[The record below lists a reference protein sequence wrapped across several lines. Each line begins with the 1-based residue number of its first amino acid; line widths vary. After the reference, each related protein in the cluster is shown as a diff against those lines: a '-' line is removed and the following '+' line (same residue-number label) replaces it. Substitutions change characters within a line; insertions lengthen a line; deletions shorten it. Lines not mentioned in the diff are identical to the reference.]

1 MSDKFG
7 FMQYTGVVS
16 RDIETVTD
24 IYDAISRTMTR
35 HYQCEVMLYGVHC
48 QDELLFDECR
58 RMTGDLVY
66 GE

>member
-35 HYQCEVMLYGVHC
+35 HYQCEVMLY
-48 QDELLFDECR
+48 
-58 RMTGDLVY
+58 
-66 GE
+66 